1 MNKRKT
7 QLLIAHQKIQKNI
20 SALDHNAQAIQ
31 NGAGWIKTELEI
43 NNQNL
48 DPETIHAARGASDN
62 LFFIAA
68 QVEQLR
74 QRALGYAQTMA
85 QAIARIED

>member
-20 SALDHNAQAIQ
+20 SALDHNAAAIK
-31 NGAGWIKTELEI
+31 NGASWIKTELEI
-43 NNQNL
+43 NRQNL
-48 DPETIHAARGASDN
+48 DTQTIQAAQGASDN
-62 LFFIAA
+62 LTIIAA

-74 QRALGYAQTMA
+74 QRASAHAQTIA
-85 QAIARIED
+85 QTIARIQD